1 MFDIYWLMVEDR
13 RVGLLFGSSFQVK
26 NGGGYLVAYMNQAR
40 GRATQ
45 VDVLLKT
52 EDLVIYN
59 YPNRGTMAVL
69 TQIGPEVQTIFEE
82 Q

>member
-1 MFDIYWLMVEDR
+1 MFELNWLTLDER
-13 RVGLLFGSSFQVK
+13 RIGLLFRSAFQVT
-26 NGGGYLVAYMNQAR
+26 NGGGYLVAFMNQAR

-52 EDLVIYN
+52 DDLVIYN
-59 YPNRGTMAVL
+59 FPNRGTMAVL
-69 TQIGPEVQTIFEE
+69 TQIGPEVQTVFEE